1 MICYLVCQCCVVL
14 YRCPARSSAFHWQ
27 HHFPC
32 SSKDRIW
39 GASSRCSVL
48 QVVLWWSH
56 TVLGIMHMQQLDS
69 LLVLHA
75 TSFYA
80 KAVRNWHISCMLHV
94 VAVLMCCPQP
104 GIWIR
109 GLCPVAPLSPPG
121 VAPLSPCWL
130 PCFVIQ
136 QEHCAACP
144 ASCTPRRF

>member
-1 MICYLVCQCCVVL
+1 MMQHLKAPDSFLDYIWSSMCGWVGIRLWMHHHRHSGLCNRSMICYLVCQCCVVL

-48 QVVLWWSH
+48 QVVLWLCH
-56 TVLGIMHMQQLDS
+56 TVLGIMPLQQLNS

-75 TSFYA
+75 TSFYP

-104 GIWIR
+104 T
-109 GLCPVAPLSPPG
+109 VS
-121 VAPLSPCWL
+121 
-130 PCFVIQ
+130 
-136 QEHCAACP
+136 
-144 ASCTPRRF
+144 